1 MVTFEKDRFIIIV
14 NGSNATET
22 WTDMVDDL
30 LDLLYSKDENFT
42 RQHRSVILLL
52 QHMMLSWEQVKSLK
66 K

>member
-14 NGSNATET
+14 NGNNATET

-30 LDLLYSKDENFT
+30 LDLLYSKDENYT
-42 RQHRSVILLL
+42 RQHRSAILLL